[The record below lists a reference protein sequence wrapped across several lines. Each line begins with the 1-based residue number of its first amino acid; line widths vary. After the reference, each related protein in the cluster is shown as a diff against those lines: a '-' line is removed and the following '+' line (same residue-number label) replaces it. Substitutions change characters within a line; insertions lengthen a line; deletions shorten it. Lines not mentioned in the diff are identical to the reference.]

1 MLKAISVLSI
11 LFATSVSA
19 SDLIQKPV
27 TCLTPTE
34 GQEIIQEFYSFGL
47 QPLLGFIGYS
57 QTMWGQKYP
66 SSFYLM
72 HNPGPPQQTV
82 IIEKLPSGN
91 ICIITG
97 NTGNS
102 VEFDVPTLN
111 KLLTGKE
118 TESL

>member
-1 MLKAISVLSI
+1 MLKAISVLSM

-66 SSFYLM
+66 SLFYLM

-91 ICIITG
+91 ICILTG
-97 NTGNS
+97 NTGNT
-102 VEFDVPTLN
+102 VEFDVHKLN